1 MSTPASPGNPLES
14 VREQLDGWQN
24 ALSGTFFPLQVGTQV
39 DHDFRC
45 GVDTHHIGELQLSVV
60 HARPETVVRTGKQAR
75 SDESEHYC
83 IAFQRVGIATF
94 TQDGRTTVLR
104 PGQFTVYDSTR
115 EFAFSFDSP
124 HTTAVSMFARSAL
137 DLDASQIARVTAT
150 AVSSNE
156 GLGKLVSSLLL
167 NLVDS
172 PDEFSDVVSRKV
184 SSTLL
189 DLVET
194 LYRETLLDSSDSES
208 AQRSFLI
215 RVKTFIEDN
224 LRECHLSVSD
234 IAEAHFVSVRYMHK
248 AFENEKLG
256 VAQYVRHRR
265 LERIRQQLVDPLM
278 ARRPVGEIAAM
289 HGVIN
294 EAHFSRIFREK
305 YGASPSEYRRQ
316 YISI

>member
-1 MSTPASPGNPLES
+1 MSSPIAPGNPRER

-24 ALSGTFFPLQVGTQV
+24 ALSGTFFPLQVGTEV
-39 DHDFRC
+39 EHDFRC
-45 GVDTHHIGELQLSVV
+45 EVDTHHLGGIQLSVV
-60 HARPETVVRTGKQAR
+60 HARPETIVRTEVQAR

-83 IAFQRVGIATF
+83 IAFQRAGIATF
-94 TQDGRTTVLR
+94 TQDGRTAVLR

-115 EFAFSFDSP
+115 EFAARFGSP
-124 HTTAVSMFARSAL
+124 HTTAVSMFDRSAL
-137 DLDASQIARVTAT
+137 NLDVTQMARVTAT
-150 AVSSNE
+150 AMSDGD
-156 GLGKLVSSLLL
+156 GLGKLVSAMLLH
-167 NLVDS
+167 LVDS
-172 PDEFSDVVSRKV
+172 RGEFSDVVSRKV

-194 LYRETLLDSSDSES
+194 LYREMLLDSSDSEC

-224 LRECHLSVSD
+224 LRESHLSVGD
-234 IAEAHFVSVRYMHK
+234 IAAAHFVSVRYLYK
-248 AFENEKLG
+248 AFENEKFG

-278 ARRPVGEIAAM
+278 ARRPVGEIAAT
-289 HGVIN
+289 HGMIN

-305 YGASPSEYRRQ
+305 YGASPSEYRRL
-316 YISI
+316 YIST